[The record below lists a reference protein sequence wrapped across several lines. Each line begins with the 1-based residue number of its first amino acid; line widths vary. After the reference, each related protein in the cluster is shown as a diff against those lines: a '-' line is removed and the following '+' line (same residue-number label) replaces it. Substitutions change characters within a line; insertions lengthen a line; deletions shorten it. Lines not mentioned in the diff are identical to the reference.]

1 MALLIRHLCFL
12 SLILCA
18 CLVSCKNN
26 NENPIG
32 NTKFEV
38 IVDLGNPAL
47 DGCGWVIQI
56 DGENNR
62 ATEIDSNFLEDSL
75 LVRIHYNKL
84 QSVSTCGLGSHISE
98 IEINNISR
106 F

>member
-1 MALLIRHLCFL
+1 
-12 SLILCA
+12 
-18 CLVSCKNN
+18 
-26 NENPIG
+26 
-32 NTKFEV
+32 V
-38 IVDLGNPAL
+38 IFDLGNPAL

-84 QSVSTCGLGSHISE
+84 QSVSTCGIGSSISE